1 MAAMFPLINLD
12 TEVRTKILK
21 LLLVQYQWRKY
32 LAADRQ
38 LTQSDS
44 TAYDRPFQL
53 RNTAELSSQILRTCR
68 QLSSE
73 CLLILYGSNH
83 FGLDHCNHDEPTS
96 LLPLLDK
103 IGLGS
108 LSLIRNLSLLIDG
121 SEWHVWRKE
130 PDGMNKTLKDVF
142 FGDPNL
148 RNTQA
153 RNHLDPGYLSR
164 QVEDVHR
171 LYGTNVRIST
181 NRVVGRTNRVQ

>member
-38 LTQSDS
+38 LTQPDS

-53 RNTAELSSQILRTCR
+53 RNTAELSPQILRTCR
-68 QLSSE
+68 QLSPE
-73 CLLILYGSNH
+73 GLLILYGSNN
-83 FGLDHCNHDEPTS
+83 FGLDHRNHDEPTS

-108 LSLIRNLSLLIDG
+108 VSLIRNLSVLIDG

-142 FGDPNL
+142 FGYPNL

-153 RNHLDPGYLSR
+153 RHHLDPGYLSR

-181 NRVVGRTNRVQ
+181 NRAVGRTNRVQ

>member
-12 TEVRTKILK
+12 TEFRTKILK
-21 LLLVQYQWRKY
+21 LLPVRSQWRKH

-38 LTQSDS
+38 LMELIELTQPDS

-73 CLLILYGSNH
+73 GLLILYGSNH
-83 FGLDHCNHDEPTS
+83 FGLDHRNHDEPTS

-103 IGLGS
+103 IGPGNV
-108 LSLIRNLSLLIDG
+108 SLIRNLSLLIDG

-142 FGDPNL
+142 SGYPNL
-148 RNTQA
+148 RNSQA
-153 RNHLDPGYLSR
+153 KHHLDPGYLSR
-164 QVEDVHR
+164 QVEDMHP
-171 LYGTNVRIST
+171 LHGTNVRIST
-181 NRVVGRTNRVQ
+181 NRAVG